1 MVLVD
6 SSVWIEAIR
15 RAGRLEVKVGLEGLL
30 HEYEAAWCGPV
41 KLEVL
46 GGARAEDRKRL
57 EEWFACIPYRAMT
70 ESDWDQAKE
79 KYWILRDQ
87 GQTLP
92 WSDVL
97 IGSLALI
104 WDCRVYAIDRHFEV
118 MRDILGLRLYQ
129 PGYGGKYA
137 PEPGG

>member
-15 RAGRLEVKVGLEGLL
+15 RAGRLEVKVALEGLL
-30 HEYEAAWCGPV
+30 EEYEAAWCGPV

-46 GGARAEDRKRL
+46 GGARAVERVRL
-57 EEWFACIPYRAMT
+57 AQWFACIPYRTMN
-70 ESDWDQAKE
+70 ESAWEQAKE
-79 KYWILRDQ
+79 RYWILRDQ

-97 IGSLALI
+97 IGSLALT
-104 WDCRVYAIDRHFEV
+104 WGCRVYAMDRHFEV
-118 MRDILGLRLYQ
+118 MRDVLGLRLYQ
-129 PGYGGKYA
+129 PGYGGKYEA
-137 PEPGG
+137 EPGG

>member
-30 HEYEAAWCGPV
+30 EEYEAVWCGPV

-46 GGARAEDRKRL
+46 GGARAEDRTRL
-57 EEWFACIPYRAMT
+57 EEWFACIPYRAIT
-70 ESDWDQAKE
+70 ESAWDQAKE

-87 GQTLP
+87 GHTLP

-97 IGSLALI
+97 VGCLALS
-104 WDCRVYAIDRHFEV
+104 WDCRVYAVDRHFEV
-118 MRDILGLRLYQ
+118 MREVLGLRLYQ
-129 PGYGGKYA
+129 PGYGGKYV
-137 PEPGG
+137 P

>member
-15 RAGRLEVKVGLEGLL
+15 RPGRLDVKVGLEGLL
-30 HEYEAAWCGPV
+30 EEYEAAWCGPV

-46 GGARAEDRKRL
+46 GGARAQDRKRL
-57 EEWFACIPYRAMT
+57 GSWFDCIPYRGMT
-70 ESDWDQAKE
+70 EDAWDLAKE
-79 KYWILRDQ
+79 RYWTLRDA

-97 IGSLALI
+97 IASLSVT
-104 WDCRVYAIDRHFEV
+104 WGCRVYSIDRHFEL
-118 MRDILGLRLYQ
+118 MREVLGVRLYQ
-129 PGYGGKYA
+129 PDYGGKYA
-137 PEPGG
+137 PDVGG